1 MLLRVGID
9 TGYGANALS
18 PIFDDGSFE
27 YIPIPQRYDDDS
39 EEDKTY
45 GSAKIKNPIREKIG
59 YKVLSELRLPEMLK
73 LKDSKGK
80 THYKKTKDSKIHFDP
95 EFKSFTYGD
104 PTSKRN
110 FLLKLE
116 EDDLLVF
123 YAGLTPY
130 KNVKYKNAKY
140 KISLYIIGYFTVKK
154 VINFCEL
161 TDDEVEK
168 CFQDYSKNA
177 HLKKHYE
184 SKREMRKITGEK
196 LGLVIVV
203 GKKEKSALLDKA
215 ISISNQ
221 RLDEKERPYQVVSNK
236 MNSQLGIEGSI
247 QRSVSPRVID
257 KESNLN
263 NLKRILGLK

>member
-1 MLLRVGID
+1 
-9 TGYGANALS
+9 
-18 PIFDDGSFE
+18 
-27 YIPIPQRYDDDS
+27 
-39 EEDKTY
+39 
-45 GSAKIKNPIREKIG
+45 
-59 YKVLSELRLPEMLK
+59 MLK

-130 KNVKYKNAKY
+130 KNAKYKN
-140 KISLYIIGYFTVKK
+140 SLYIIGYFTVKK

-215 ISISNQ
+215 ISISRKSDQ
-221 RLDEKERPYQVVSNK
+221 RPDGKGRPHQVVSNK

-247 QRSVSPRVID
+247 QRSIPPRVID
-257 KESNLN
+257 KESNLD
-263 NLKRILGLK
+263 NLKRFLGLK